1 MGAIGVGELE
11 GRSRDLPRT
20 QSLRLPD
27 LQDLDGVP
35 GVEVVADI
43 AEPEHC
49 SALRIPARGD
59 RFKIPRPRGL
69 DRERG
74 KGLAGCGINGEDSW
88 SAAGVVVQP
97 QDIRMPNRRG
107 HAADLTEPWIREGA
121 HDIVSGERGARSE
134 QAEGHDPR

>member
-49 SALRIPARGD
+49 SALRISAQ
-59 RFKIPRPRGL
+59 
-69 DRERG
+69 
-74 KGLAGCGINGEDSW
+74 NGASAYHSASW
-88 SAAGVVVQP
+88 SFSSAVIES
-97 QDIRMPNRRG
+97 DCM
-107 HAADLTEPWIREGA
+107 LMTT
-121 HDIVSGERGARSE
+121 
-134 QAEGHDPR
+134 